1 MRGRG
6 RGRRATAKQEIAMLR
21 RELRGLPLT
30 PRADGPPKVNLRPW
44 YSLVVERNFPNALVQ
59 YDISTVL
66 MGNYIVLQLG
76 LTSQAAASLVFKLK
90 EVRLWATQ
98 QGGSTERVALYGE
111 FGSLV
116 PTVQDAVPSVPAV
129 PPAVH
134 YPIMY
139 KFRDTGSLGEPAA
152 AGWKWPI
159 SQQETVLYRDSPFV
173 FLTVASNVDNFTGHF
188 HLQWSTAEVMPPTAR
203 TDRVDSASQSDVSEL
218 GQQFERL

>member
-6 RGRRATAKQEIAMLR
+6 RGRRPTAKQEIALLR
-21 RELRGLPLT
+21 RELRGLALT
-30 PRADGPPKVNLRPW
+30 PRFAGPPKVNLRPW
-44 YSLVVERNFPNALVQ
+44 YPLVVERNFPNALVQ

-66 MGNYIVLQLG
+66 MGNYITIQLG
-76 LTSQAAASLVFKLK
+76 LTTQAAANIVFKLK

-98 QGGSTERVALYGE
+98 QGNSPERVALYGE
-111 FGSLV
+111 VGSLV
-116 PTVQDAVPSVPAV
+116 PTVQDAVPSVPPV
-129 PPAVH
+129 TPAVH

-139 KFRDTGSLGEPAA
+139 KFRDTGSLDEPAA

-173 FLTVASNVDNFTGHF
+173 FLTVASNVNNFTGHF

-203 TDRVDSASQSDVSEL
+203 SGRVNSSTSDVSET
-218 GQQFERL
+218 GHQFEEL